1 MYVEEKS
8 IEKENVCFEEA
19 RRESIKENERKAV
32 DMSQDVCLRSRRNRK
47 QEAERASQNQ
57 ECQDNK
63 CSGAEVRTKDAC
75 SPQKQLLSSCP
86 PHQLTQLQQT
96 SPMLSSTTCQLKP

>member
-32 DMSQDVCLRSRRNRK
+32 DMSQDVCIRSLSTPQCNPSPGCGNTVRILAVLTRLLTSTFNR
-47 QEAERASQNQ
+47 QN
-57 ECQDNK
+57 
-63 CSGAEVRTKDAC
+63 RTIIITE
-75 SPQKQLLSSCP
+75 PRYCP
-86 PHQLTQLQQT
+86 HRCRK
-96 SPMLSSTTCQLKP
+96 CQLPDLL